1 MWGQFFSYKTI
12 NGGFMKFGIVRRF
25 LLLTS
30 FAAVF
35 CAVLAVTANAQAVS
49 GVTGVVT
56 DAAGAVVPGVKVTL
70 SDTKTDRSFTTT
82 TNDSGSYTFTNIQPG
97 EQYKLTFAGSGFQTL
112 VMNNVTLGVAK
123 TETYDAV
130 LTAGDVN
137 VTVDIA
143 ATSSGDTLNT
153 TDPTIGNVID
163 TRQLRELPI
172 QIRSSPAALIGLQ
185 PGVVG
190 NNVGTGS
197 TNRVGSVIGSRADQ
211 GNITV
216 DGIDANDQATGQ
228 FAATVGNAPIDAIQE
243 FRAVTVNPAA
253 SEGRSSGGQVQLVT
267 KSGTNE
273 FHGSLREYNRN
284 EKFAANS
291 FFNNRSGVKRPK
303 LNRNQFGGNLGGP
316 LPFLNFGDHDPSDP
330 WFKSGKDRLFFF
342 FDYEGR
348 RDAQE
353 VSYTRTVP
361 LAHFRNGGLAYI
373 SGPASTCSS
382 ARLNTQPSCITILTP
397 TQVTA
402 LDPAGIGPNAAL
414 LSFINSR
421 YPLPNDLTLGDGL
434 NTGGFRFNAPS
445 SREDNTYTTRFDANL
460 TSRQKAFVRFNIARR
475 TQTDTVNSVAAQFP
489 GDPTGALIVVK
500 DYSIAGGHSWSITNN
515 LFNQVTIGNSHSG
528 LDFPNDFNPSFP
540 NEFTFGTL
548 SAPFAGIDT
557 QSRVVDTPTI
567 RDDATLNWR
576 SHTFFFGASFKPI
589 KSVSGLVNDFNAATI
604 GLGGNLLGLDPS
616 VRPGGITAGTAQY
629 DASFA
634 FLLGR
639 IASVGTTF
647 TYTPQ
652 GVANAPGTGK
662 IRDFR
667 YNEYEY
673 YFQDN
678 WKLRND
684 LTINLGLRYQYYSP
698 PYEANGFQAA
708 NDVDIEDLLAIR
720 VRNAAQ
726 GIFSE
731 SSEPFLS
738 YSLIGKANNGR
749 PYYEG
754 DKNNFAPRVG
764 FAWSPSFSNGFMKSV
779 FGDRKTSI
787 RGGAAIVYERVG
799 GALTFI
805 QDQLTY
811 LFDNQANTSFS
822 DLETDP
828 RFTGITN
835 LPVSNTAP
843 VISNPNTPFVDG
855 GFPFGNQVGA
865 FNYAIAQNFEVP
877 YSYQFSLGFQRELPG
892 DFLLDVS
899 YAGRIG
905 KKLFT
910 QADASQVLNFRDPV
924 SGQFLFDAL
933 NNIQTQLQNGVPRAN
948 LTPQPWLEN
957 MISANLGESC
967 QSFFGDNTATGTCT
981 FRVFSAARQSLVFR
995 GDSGDLIQS
1004 MFAGGW
1010 IGPNVG
1016 ISGQFS
1022 DNVYITNL
1030 GRSRYNGL
1038 LVSLQKRFSHGLQ
1051 FDFNYT
1057 YSFSKDN
1064 NSSVANTV
1072 IGGLVY
1078 DLTNPDAGY
1087 GPSDFDIRHLINAN
1101 FIYELPFGRGK
1112 MFGKDANSFVN
1123 TLIGGWQLS
1132 GIYTYRSGLP
1142 FSVGTNSF
1150 PLAFTLE
1157 SPAVF
1162 IGSDRNIISGNINT
1176 TGPNI
1181 NFFGDTAAAAAAL
1194 AAFRNVRNG
1203 ETGSRNVLRGPSFW
1217 NVDLSLAKNFK
1228 LPWEGHRIQLR
1239 MDAFNAFNH
1248 NVFANP
1254 GASLSGNVTLRTTA
1268 PFGTIIGCT
1277 AASTSCSFGQITS
1290 SASAPREVQFAIRY
1304 DF

>member
-1 MWGQFFSYKTI
+1 
-12 NGGFMKFGIVRRF
+12 MKFSIVRRF
-25 LLLTS
+25 LFLAFIAS
-30 FAAVF
+30 AF
-35 CAVLAVTANAQAVS
+35 CAFMAVSASAQSVS
-49 GVTGVVT
+49 GVTGVVK
-56 DAAGAVVPGVKVTL
+56 DPAGAVVPGVKVTL
-70 SDTKTDRSFTTT
+70 NDTKTDRSFTTT
-82 TNDSGSYTFTNIQPG
+82 TNDEGSYTFTNVAPG
-97 EQYKLTFAGSGFQTL
+97 DAYKLTFAGTGFQTL
-112 VMNNVTLGVAK
+112 VVNKITLGVAK
-123 TETYDAV
+123 VETYDAV
-130 LTAGDVN
+130 LTAGDVSA
-137 VTVDIA
+137 VVDVA

-153 TDPTIGNVID
+153 TDPSIGNVID

-190 NNVGTGS
+190 NNVGTTS

-267 KSGTNE
+267 KSGTND

-316 LPFLNFGDHDPSDP
+316 LPFLNFGNHDPKDSF
-330 WFKSGKDRLFFF
+330 FKSGKDRLFFF

-348 RDAQE
+348 RDAQQ
-353 VSYTRTVP
+353 VTYTRTVP
-361 LAHFRNGGLAYI
+361 LQHFRNGGLAYI
-373 SGPASTCSS
+373 SGAGCAG
-382 ARLNTQPSCITILTP
+382 ARLNTNPGCITILTP
-397 TQVTA
+397 AQVKA
-402 LDPAGIGPNAAL
+402 LDPAGIGPNQAL

-434 NTGGFRFNAPS
+434 NTGGFRFNAPF
-445 SREDNTYTTRFDANL
+445 SRKDNTVTARFDGNIND
-460 TSRQKAFVRFNIARR
+460 RQKAFVRFNIARR
-475 TQTDTVNSVAAQFP
+475 NQTDTVNSVAAQFP
-489 GDPTGALIVVK
+489 SDTGSALILVK

-515 LFNQVTIGNSHSG
+515 FFNQFTIGNSHSG
-528 LDFPNDFNPSFP
+528 LDFPNTFTPSFP
-540 NEFTFGTL
+540 NEFAFGTL

-557 QSRVVDTPTI
+557 QSRTVDTPTI
-567 RDDATLNWR
+567 RDDATYNWG

-589 KSVSGLVNDFNAATI
+589 KSVSGLVNDLNTATF
-604 GLGGNLLGLDPS
+604 GLGGNLTALDAS
-616 VRPGGITAGTAQY
+616 VRPGNITSGTASY
-629 DASFA
+629 DASLA

-639 IASVGTTF
+639 MASLGTNY
-647 TYTPQ
+647 TYDVNQ
-652 GVANAPGTGK
+652 APNPLGSGK

-678 WKLRND
+678 WKVRSD
-684 LTINLGLRYQYYSP
+684 LTLNLGLRYQYYSP
-698 PYEANGFQAA
+698 PYEANGFQAG
-708 NDVDIEDLLAIR
+708 NDVDIDQLFPLRVSNGLAGIGGETAEPLLT
-720 VRNAAQ
+720 
-726 GIFSE
+726 
-731 SSEPFLS
+731 
-738 YSLIGKANNGR
+738 YSLIGKGNNAR
-749 PYYEG
+749 PYYKG

-764 FAWSPSFSNGFMKSV
+764 FAYSPSFSDGLLKNV

-787 RGGAAIVYERVG
+787 RGGAAIVYERTSG
-799 GALTFI
+799 SLTFI
-805 QDQLTY
+805 QDQLSY
-811 LFDNQANTSFS
+811 LFDNSTTNNLGTGDAET
-822 DLETDP
+822 DLLNDP
-828 RFTGITN
+828 RFIGIN
-835 LPVSNTAP
+835 MLPISNTPP
-843 VISNPNTPFVDG
+843 VITNPNTPFVDG
-855 GFPFGNQVGA
+855 GFPFGNAEGA
-865 FNYAIAQNFEVP
+865 FNYAIAQNFQTP

-910 QADASQVLNFRDPV
+910 QADAAQVVDFRDPA
-924 SGQFLFDAL
+924 SGQTLLQAL
-933 NNIQTQLQNGVPRAN
+933 NNIQTEINAGKTSSQVTLQPFFQNQMPLGWGAPCETFLGLNRSCTRLVVN
-948 LTPQPWLEN
+948 L
-957 MISANLGESC
+957 AG
-967 QSFFGDNTATGTCT
+967 
-981 FRVFSAARQSLVFR
+981 SLVSR
-995 GDSGDLIQS
+995 GDSGDTVQAL
-1004 MFAGGW
+1004 FANGLLR
-1010 IGPNVG
+1010 PNVG

-1030 GRSRYNGL
+1030 GKSRYNGL

-1078 DLTNPDAGY
+1078 DLRNPDAGW
-1087 GPSDFDIRHLINAN
+1087 GPSDFDIRHLVNAN

-1112 MFGKDANSFVN
+1112 WIGKDSNSFVN
-1123 TLIGGWQLS
+1123 ALIGGWQMS

-1157 SPAVF
+1157 SPAVLV
-1162 IGSDRNIISGNINT
+1162 GDASALSGNIST

-1194 AAFRNVRNG
+1194 GAFRNVRNG

-1217 NVDLSLAKNFK
+1217 NVDLSLAKNFS

-1239 MDAFNAFNH
+1239 MDAFNALNH

-1254 GASLSGNVTLRTTA
+1254 AVSLSGTLNFVSGAGLVST
-1268 PFGTIIGCT
+1268 CT
-1277 AASTSCSFGQITS
+1277 ASSASCAFGQITTT
-1290 SASAPREVQFAIRY
+1290 ASAPREVQFAIRY